1 MKRPD
6 QGPAFEIELSGRLFA
21 AATAIATTTTVAAT
35 TATAITTTAT
45 PAATVTATITPIP
58 AAKTAGTRGAL
69 FARTGDIDRQGAAI
83 HLVAVKSFDALLGLV
98 AVPHRDERET
108 TGPSR
113 ELVEDDLN
121 DIDRAD
127 LAEQG
132 LEVLRG
138 AGEGKVSH
146 VELVVF

>member
-1 MKRPD
+1 ML
-6 QGPAFEIELSGRLFA
+6 GEGRLLA
-21 AATAIATTTTVAAT
+21 AVATTTAIAATATTP
-35 TATAITTTAT
+35 ATAITTTAT

-83 HLVAVKSFDALLGLV
+83 HLVAVKFFDALLGLV

-132 LEVLRG
+132 LEVLGG
-138 AGEGKVSH
+138 AGEGKVPH